1 MKSYLSALQDLSLPT
16 SLTRRTYYSSVT
28 QDLKFFDGVQFLK
41 QVKEMNITDLAD
53 YFGGKTELLKFIGDF
68 ILTKNF
74 QNYMSKYFNVHLIPN
89 KTVIV

>member
-1 MKSYLSALQDLSLPT
+1 MQDLSLPT
-16 SLTRRTYYSSVT
+16 SLTRRTYYSSIT

-41 QVKEMNITDLAD
+41 QVKELNITDLAD
-53 YFGGKTELLKFIGDF
+53 YFGGKAELLKFIGDF

>member
-1 MKSYLSALQDLSLPT
+1 LQDLSLPT

-53 YFGGKTELLKFIGDF
+53 YFGGKAELLKFIGDF